1 MRAVSTSI
9 PTSDQRPQH
18 TELLLLLQHH
28 LSPLLLK
35 ALSERPLFPLTLR
48 STRVVFLL
56 LKQFSAELDTE
67 SEVFMMHLI
76 KIISASG
83 EGDSNQESSGFPPR
97 PLWMRVLSMEIM
109 RGWARTDLPEC
120 DDD

>member
-1 MRAVSTSI
+1 
-9 PTSDQRPQH
+9 
-18 TELLLLLQHH
+18 LLLQHH

-67 SEVFMMHLI
+67 SEVFMMLLI
-76 KIISASG
+76 RIIGSGASG
-83 EGDSNQESSGFPPR
+83 EVDSNQELSGHPPR

-109 RGWARTDLPEC
+109 RGWAITDILKSIKN
-120 DDD
+120 

>member
-1 MRAVSTSI
+1 M
-9 PTSDQRPQH
+9 
-18 TELLLLLQHH
+18 LLLLQHH

-67 SEVFMMHLI
+67 SEVFMMLLI
-76 KIISASG
+76 KIISGGASG
-83 EGDSNQESSGFPPR
+83 ETDPNHDSGLPPR

-109 RGWARTDLPEC
+109 RG
-120 DDD
+120 